1 MKKVKTISKYI
12 LNILFINMIYTITTL
27 NSVST
32 NHILRKCYK
41 STLTY
46 ISSYWNITF
55 SLNFYFLIIFM
66 KFIKF
71 QVSFSNKSD

>member
-1 MKKVKTISKYI
+1 
-12 LNILFINMIYTITTL
+12 MIYTITTL
-27 NSVST
+27 NSVSI

-46 ISSYWNITF
+46 ISSYLNITF